1 MRVGVVVLGI
11 LLFPQVAV
19 AQSYLCTRPSKP
31 DIPTFAAGYSSMQ
44 SAQRDV
50 DDYLSSMKQYV
61 ECLSNEQNDA
71 IREDN
76 NVLDDWNDAVN
87 RFNNG

>member
-1 MRVGVVVLGI
+1 
-11 LLFPQVAV
+11 
-19 AQSYLCTRPSKP
+19 
-31 DIPTFAAGYSSMQ
+31 MQ